1 MAEAEGGVSVYS
13 ILQQEKTAL
22 RDGRGMTV
30 YRRLYLCDTEE
41 DVTTLPAEDAP
52 GSGALVAAGGEMYLL
67 NHNRVWCRAS
77 GACGMGGG
85 LWRS

>member
-1 MAEAEGGVSVYS
+1 MYSV
-13 ILQQEKTAL
+13 LQQEKTVL

-41 DVTTLPAEDAP
+41 DLGSLPIEDAP
-52 GSGALVAAGGEMYLL
+52 GSGALVAQGGKLYLL
-67 NHNRVWCRAS
+67 DHNRVWQAAGS
-77 GACGMGGG
+77 TAGWGGC